1 MNRPA
6 ATPTVLPN
14 AVVTK
19 FDSTVHQKQTDAAS
33 AACVAIEG
41 D

>member
-14 AVVTK
+14 AVVAK
-19 FDSTVHQKQTDAAS
+19 FDSTVHQKQTGRG
-33 AACVAIEG
+33 VRGVRG